1 MQWAK
6 EGRGNT
12 NPRIFINNKFSLAPI
27 HIEARAGESI
37 PLSVVVSDE
46 EKNNCTVNWW
56 VQPEAS
62 TYQGEVNI
70 NHSPMDAATGFIAS
84 VDVPK
89 DAKGKTIHVV
99 CEVKDNGEIPLTSY
113 ARVILDVK

>member
-46 EKNNCTVNWW
+46 EKDSCTVDWW

-62 TYQGEVNI
+62 TYQGSVVIRN
-70 NHSPMDAATGFIAS
+70 SPTDGNAFS

-89 DAKGKTIHVV
+89 EAKGKNIHVV
-99 CEVKDNGEIPLTSY
+99 CEVRDNGEIPLTSY